1 MENFFGIFP
10 LTGAILLTE
19 PCFLGGGIMNRDM
32 EQQVWQRVLGQQDT
46 VRGSLRPMELE
57 ALEAAAVYRR
67 LAGLFS
73 GKERELLRRLY
84 GVQMEMIACLRGIA
98 RLSGSP
104 SGKPAQVP
112 APDEPA
118 AKALEKRYHGAR
130 RAVTEYTART
140 VDGEFGI
147 VFQHLADLS
156 RDECI
161 TLARL
166 LGEQS
171 QITPRRGTK

>member
-1 MENFFGIFP
+1 
-10 LTGAILLTE
+10 
-19 PCFLGGGIMNRDM
+19 MNRDT
-32 EQQVWQRVLGQQDT
+32 EQQVWQRVLGQEDT
-46 VRGSLRPMELE
+46 GRGSLRPMELE

-67 LAGLFS
+67 LAGQFS
-73 GKERELLRRLY
+73 GRERELLRRLY
-84 GVQMEMIACLRGIA
+84 GVQTEIIACLRGIH

-104 SGKPAQVP
+104 GGKPVQISASE
-112 APDEPA
+112 EPA
-118 AKALEKRYHGAR
+118 AKALEKRYHCAR

-156 RDECI
+156 RDECVA
-161 TLARL
+161 LARL

-171 QITPRRGTK
+171 QIVPRRGTK

>member
-1 MENFFGIFP
+1 
-10 LTGAILLTE
+10 
-19 PCFLGGGIMNRDM
+19 MNRDT

-46 VRGSLRPMELE
+46 GRGSLRPMELE

-73 GKERELLRRLY
+73 GKGQELLRQLY
-84 GVQMEMIACLRGIA
+84 NAQTEIIACLRGIG
-98 RLSGSP
+98 RLAGNSG
-104 SGKPAQVP
+104 GKPAQIT
-112 APDEPA
+112 APEEPA
-118 AKALEKRYHGAR
+118 AKALEKRYHCAR

-147 VFQHLADLS
+147 VFQRLADLS
-156 RDECI
+156 RDECVA
-161 TLARL
+161 LARL

-171 QITPRRGTK
+171 QITPRRGIPGTK